1 MSSTTFAF
9 ALLAGNDL
17 DKVAHTLETIAAQEV
32 GTDIRKEIVIAHDN
46 ANLTEEWV
54 GSALESHDMSVTLV
68 PVSLEGTHP
77 HARHASMLTALS
89 NAMPEDVDWVWTLA
103 GDASLYSKFSLE
115 QLSTQLQAPAHS
127 DVRFVHACLA
137 QKSYDTGYAQMASV
151 RSLCESHGYF
161 EILGSP
167 SSLVL
172 TIDAFRLAFGKY
184 LGEIAEQARDGDIRI
199 TPFTQCQLLYLAL
212 AETSGL
218 LIDSKLVA
226 QERLKTFHDNSDIS
240 ESKQMFMIAGELVEL
255 AHTLESDNSWDM
267 HFFRFG
273 QKSIWT
279 ELLSYQ
285 SRLCASFDSM
295 VKQDDADLIA
305 FIDNWQVLL
314 SLADHVTDTEAS
326 SIIRDVVTNGIR
338 YTLELLNGEHN
349 SLKKLE
355 NFFTAQLANDL
366 VYPSTL
372 LRPDH
377 MMQLMRKSA

>member
-32 GTDIRKEIVIAHDN
+32 GTDTRKEIVIAHDN

-103 GDASLYSKFSLE
+103 DDASLYSKFSLE

>member
-103 GDASLYSKFSLE
+103 DDASLYSKFSLE

-314 SLADHVTDTEAS
+314 SLADHVTDKEAS

>member
-103 GDASLYSKFSLE
+103 DDASLYSKFSLE

-151 RSLCESHGYF
+151 RSLCDSHGYF

-338 YTLELLNGEHN
+338 YTLELLNGEYN

>member
-54 GSALESHDMSVTLV
+54 GSALEFHDMSVTLV
-68 PVSLEGTHP
+68 PVSHEGTHP

-103 GDASLYSKFSLE
+103 DDASLYSKFSLE
-115 QLSTQLQAPAHS
+115 QLLTQLQAPAHR

-226 QERLKTFHDNSDIS
+226 QERLKTFHDDSDIS

-273 QKSIWT
+273 QKSIWS
-279 ELLSYQ
+279 ELLAYQ
-285 SRLCASFDSM
+285 SRLCATFDNT
-295 VKQDDADLIA
+295 VEQDDADLIA

-314 SLADHVTDTEAS
+314 SLADHVSDTEAA

-338 YTLELLNGEHN
+338 YTLELLNGEHD

-355 NFFTAQLANDL
+355 NFFIAQLANDL

>member
-9 ALLAGNDL
+9 ALLAGDDL
-17 DKVAHTLETIAAQEV
+17 DKAAHTLETVAAQKV
-32 GTDIRKEIVIAHDN
+32 GEGIHKKIIIAHDN
-46 ANLTEEWV
+46 AKLTEEWV
-54 GSALESHDMSVTLV
+54 GKVLDGHDMSVMLV
-68 PVSLEGTHP
+68 PMSLKDAHP
-77 HARHASMLTALS
+77 QARHASMLTALS
-89 NAMPEDVDWVWTLA
+89 NAMPEDVDWVWTLTD
-103 GDASLYSKFSLE
+103 DASLYSKFSLE
-115 QLSTQLQAPAHS
+115 QLSAQLHAPAHR
-127 DVRFVHACLA
+127 DVRFVHACIA
-137 QKSYDTGYAQMASV
+137 PKSYDTGYTQMASV

-172 TIDAFRLAFGKY
+172 AADVFRLAFGKH
-184 LGEIAEQARDGDIRI
+184 LGEMAAQARDGEIRM
-199 TPFTQCQLLYLAL
+199 TRFTQCQLLYLAL
-212 AETSGL
+212 AETNGL

-226 QERLKTFHDNSDIS
+226 QDRVKTFDANSDIS
-240 ESKQMFMIAGELVEL
+240 ESKQMFLIAGELVEL
-255 AHTLESDNSWDM
+255 AHILEADNSWDM

-279 ELLSYQ
+279 ELLAHQ
-285 SRLCASFDSM
+285 SRLCATFDNT

-314 SLADHVTDTEAS
+314 SLADHVTDAEAS
-326 SIIRDVVTNGIR
+326 SIIRNVVTNGIR
-338 YTLELLNGEHN
+338 YTLELLHGEED

-355 NFFTAQLANDL
+355 NFFAAQLANDL

>member
-54 GSALESHDMSVTLV
+54 GSALKSHDMSVTLV

-103 GDASLYSKFSLE
+103 DDASLYSKFSLE

-151 RSLCESHGYF
+151 RSLCDSHGYF

-226 QERLKTFHDNSDIS
+226 QERLKTFYDNSDIS

-338 YTLELLNGEHN
+338 YTLELLNGEYN

>member
-115 QLSTQLQAPAHS
+115 QLSTQLQTPAHS

>member
-103 GDASLYSKFSLE
+103 DDASLYSKFSLE

>member
-32 GTDIRKEIVIAHDN
+32 GTDTRKEIVIAHDN

-103 GDASLYSKFSLE
+103 DDASLYSKFSLE

-295 VKQDDADLIA
+295 VNRMTPIVA

-314 SLADHVTDTEAS
+314 SLADHVTIEAS
-326 SIIRDVVTNGIR
+326 SIIRDVVTNGFR

-349 SLKKLE
+349 SLKKRKLLYSALP
-355 NFFTAQLANDL
+355 T
-366 VYPSTL
+366 TL
-372 LRPDH
+372 CTRRRCCDSH